1 MKKYL
6 PVTFL
11 IAVLGFYLV
20 YNNQY
25 VTVSNAGPT
34 TKEKKTYAHY
44 EAVLKNLK
52 GKTINGKEI
61 SFAKMKTPK
70 VVILNFW
77 ASWCTPCLEEFP
89 SLVKFYKEF
98 KDNKD
103 VLVVGINTDDADKMK
118 EVKKTIKKY
127 GLNFDS
133 ILDIPGDI
141 LDLFKI
147 NMIPVT
153 IVYKNGKVHEV
164 SNGAKDFEAEEFKTF
179 IKKAIE

>member
-6 PVTFL
+6 PVTIL

-34 TKEKKTYAHY
+34 TKEKKTFAHY

-52 GKTINGKEI
+52 GKTIDGKEI
-61 SFAKMKTPK
+61 SFAKMKVPK
-70 VVILNFW
+70 ILVLNFW

-89 SLVKFYKEF
+89 SLTNFYK
-98 KDNKD
+98 KYKSKD
-103 VLVVGINTDDADKMK
+103 VLVVGINTDDEDKMK
-118 EVKKTIKKY
+118 DVKKTIKKY

-147 NMIPVT
+147 NAIPVT
-153 IVYKNGKVHEV
+153 IIYKDGKVHEV
-164 SNGAKDFEAEEFKTF
+164 SNGAKDFEAEEFTSF
-179 IKKAIE
+179 VKKATE